1 MATLP
6 CFLLTSYLLSC
17 DRHKRTAGFVQL
29 KWLFIKSL
37 TRIAPIFP
45 VLPAQ
50 GAWWQKRKG
59 FHDRRALPYQRDT
72 FIIKNV
78 RGRMAMKTR
87 KIGLANYLAYGS
99 GDFLG
104 AGTTALT
111 AAWLLYF
118 YTTFCGLTPIEATF
132 IFAMARVLDA
142 VVSPLMGFLTDNF
155 GSTWLGKRFGRR
167 KFFILLGIP
176 FVFSYSFMWVGDMS
190 YWYYLLT
197 YLLFDIVYTMVLVPY
212 ETLVPEMTDDFKQK
226 TKFSGARIALAQ
238 LSAILA
244 AFLPGIL
251 LGYFGKDNAISFFYS
266 SLVFSV
272 ICALVLTLVY
282 FFTWER
288 PRDQMSEASLRAEKE
303 RQSLTLGQSLKR
315 LNVELVSTLRIR
327 IFRQHLGMYLG
338 GYIAQDVFNA
348 VFTYYVVFVLMQ
360 SPTMASNLM
369 GTMAILQFIAVIGM
383 IPLCIRFGPAP
394 SYRLVVC
401 LFGVSALSYAVLWY
415 SGLHDTF
422 SLLLLISALAG
433 IGRGGINYVPWNTYT
448 YIADV
453 DEVITAQRREG
464 IFAGIMTLTRK
475 ASQAGAV
482 MLVGVV
488 LQLSGFVSGQSVQA
502 PGVSHTI
509 LMILSFGTVGV
520 LALGFL
526 VSLRFKL
533 NLQTHSVL
541 REETLKMREAG
552 RPVPENIT
560 PQARATVEML
570 AGMPYESL
578 WGNNNIGYLNRHKG
592 DKPVTHAMQS

>member
-1 MATLP
+1 
-6 CFLLTSYLLSC
+6 
-17 DRHKRTAGFVQL
+17 
-29 KWLFIKSL
+29 
-37 TRIAPIFP
+37 
-45 VLPAQ
+45 
-50 GAWWQKRKG
+50 
-59 FHDRRALPYQRDT
+59 
-72 FIIKNV
+72 
-78 RGRMAMKTR
+78 MKTR

-176 FVFSYSFMWVGDMS
+176 LVFSYSFMWVGEMS
-190 YWYYLLT
+190 YWYYLVT
-197 YLLFDIVYTMVLVPY
+197 YLIFDVVYTMILVPY

-226 TKFSGARIALAQ
+226 TKFSGARISMAQ

-251 LGYFGKDNAISFFYS
+251 LNHFGKDNAISFFYS
-266 SLVFSV
+266 SLVFATL
-272 ICALVLTLVY
+272 CAIVLTLVW

-288 PRDQMSEASLRAEKE
+288 PRSEWTEAALRAEEEKKTLTFA
-303 RQSLTLGQSLKR
+303 QSMKR
-315 LNVELVSTLRIR
+315 LNVELTSTLRVK

-360 SPTMASNLM
+360 SASMASSLL

-383 IPLCIRFGPAP
+383 IPLCIKFGPAP
-394 SYRLVVC
+394 SYRMVVV
-401 LFGVSALSYAVLWY
+401 LFGLSSISYAVLY
-415 SGLHDTF
+415 YAGLSDVF
-422 SLLLLISALAG
+422 SLLMLVSAIAG
-433 IGRGGINYVPWNTYT
+433 LGRGGINYVPWNTYT

-453 DEVITAQRREG
+453 DEVITGQRREG

-482 MLVGVV
+482 MLVGIVM
-488 LQLSGFVSGQSVQA
+488 QLSGFVSGQTTQPPA
-502 PGVSHTI
+502 VSHTI
-509 LMILSFGTVGV
+509 LMILSFGTVAV
-520 LALGFL
+520 LACGFL

-541 REETLKMREAG
+541 REETAKMRAAG
-552 RPVPENIT
+552 RPVPEATT

-570 AGMPYESL
+570 AGIPYENL
-578 WGNNNIGYLNRHKG
+578 WGNNNIGYLNHN
-592 DKPVTHAMQS
+592 KPAAPSLKQAAAMNSNATQRLS

>member
-1 MATLP
+1 
-6 CFLLTSYLLSC
+6 
-17 DRHKRTAGFVQL
+17 
-29 KWLFIKSL
+29 
-37 TRIAPIFP
+37 
-45 VLPAQ
+45 
-50 GAWWQKRKG
+50 
-59 FHDRRALPYQRDT
+59 
-72 FIIKNV
+72 
-78 RGRMAMKTR
+78 MKTR

-111 AAWLLYF
+111 AGWLLYF

-176 FVFSYSFMWVGDMS
+176 CVFSYSLMWVGHMD
-190 YWYYLLT
+190 YWYYLIT
-197 YLLFDIVYTMVLVPY
+197 YLLFDVIYTMVLVPY

-251 LGYFGKDNAISFFYS
+251 LGYFGKDNVVSFFYS

-272 ICALVLTLVY
+272 ICACVLTLVY

-315 LNVELVSTLRIR
+315 LNIELLSTLRIR

-369 GTMAILQFIAVIGM
+369 GTMATLQFISVIAM
-383 IPLCIRFGPAP
+383 IPLCIKFGPAP
-394 SYRLVVC
+394 SYRMVVC
-401 LFGVSALSYAVLWY
+401 LFGLSALSYGFLYY
-415 SGLHDTF
+415 SGMHSAF
-422 SLLLLISALAG
+422 SLLLLVSGLAG
-433 IGRGGINYVPWNTYT
+433 LGRGGINYVPWNTYT

-482 MLVGVV
+482 MLVGIV

-509 LMILSFGTVGV
+509 LMVLCFGTVGV

-533 NLQTHSVL
+533 NLQTHEVL
-541 REETLKMREAG
+541 RQETAKMREAG
-552 RPVPENIT
+552 RIVPEKVT
-560 PQARATVEML
+560 PEARATVEML

-578 WGNNNIGYLNRHKG
+578 WGNNNIGYLNRHKAPARSMTG
-592 DKPVTHAMQS
+592 RTPHHGVH

>member
-1 MATLP
+1 
-6 CFLLTSYLLSC
+6 
-17 DRHKRTAGFVQL
+17 
-29 KWLFIKSL
+29 
-37 TRIAPIFP
+37 
-45 VLPAQ
+45 
-50 GAWWQKRKG
+50 
-59 FHDRRALPYQRDT
+59 
-72 FIIKNV
+72 
-78 RGRMAMKTR
+78 MKKR
-87 KIGLANYLAYGS
+87 KIGLVNYLAYGA

-142 VVSPLMGFLTDNF
+142 VVSPLMGYLTDNF
-155 GSTWLGKRFGRR
+155 GSTWAGKRFGRR

-176 FVFSYSFMWVGDMS
+176 LVFSYSFMWVGEMS
-190 YWYYLLT
+190 YWYYLVT
-197 YLLFDIVYTMVLVPY
+197 YLIFDVVYTMILVPY
-212 ETLVPEMTDDFKQK
+212 ETLVPEMTDDFKKK
-226 TKFSGARIALAQ
+226 TKFSGARISMAQ

-251 LGYFGKDNAISFFYS
+251 LNHFGKDNAVSFFYA
-266 SLVFSV
+266 SLVFATL
-272 ICALVLTLVY
+272 CAIVLTMVW

-288 PRDQMSEASLRAEKE
+288 PRAEWTEAALRAEEEKKTLTFA
-303 RQSLTLGQSLKR
+303 QSMKR
-315 LNVELVSTLRIR
+315 LNVELTSTLRIK

-360 SPTMASNLM
+360 SASVASNLL

-383 IPLCIRFGPAP
+383 IPLCIKYGPAP
-394 SYRLVVC
+394 SYRMVVV
-401 LFGVSALSYAVLWY
+401 LFGLSSISYALLY
-415 SGLHDTF
+415 YAGLSDVF
-422 SLLLLISALAG
+422 SLLLLVSAIAG
-433 IGRGGINYVPWNTYT
+433 LGRGGINYVPWNTYT

-453 DEVITAQRREG
+453 DEVITGQRREG

-482 MLVGVV
+482 MLVGIVM
-488 LQLSGFVSGQSVQA
+488 QLSGFVSGQATQPA
-502 PGVSHTI
+502 AVSHTI

-520 LALGFL
+520 LACGFL
-526 VSLRFKL
+526 ISLRFKL

-541 REETLKMREAG
+541 REETAKMRVAN
-552 RPVPENIT
+552 RAVPEDIT

-570 AGMPYESL
+570 AGMPYENL
-578 WGNNNIGYLNRHKG
+578 WGNNNIGYLNHHKPAAPTL
-592 DKPVTHAMQS
+592 KQAAAMNSNSNATQRLS

>member
-1 MATLP
+1 
-6 CFLLTSYLLSC
+6 
-17 DRHKRTAGFVQL
+17 
-29 KWLFIKSL
+29 
-37 TRIAPIFP
+37 
-45 VLPAQ
+45 
-50 GAWWQKRKG
+50 
-59 FHDRRALPYQRDT
+59 
-72 FIIKNV
+72 
-78 RGRMAMKTR
+78 MKTR

-155 GSTWLGKRFGRR
+155 GTTWLGKRFGRR

-176 FVFSYSFMWVGDMS
+176 LVFSYSFMWVGEMS
-190 YWYYLLT
+190 YWYYLVT
-197 YLLFDIVYTMVLVPY
+197 YLIFDVVYTMILVPY

-226 TKFSGARIALAQ
+226 TKFSGARISMAQ

-251 LGYFGKDNAISFFYS
+251 LNHFGKDNAISFFYS
-266 SLVFSV
+266 SLVFATL
-272 ICALVLTLVY
+272 CAIVLTFVW

-288 PRDQMSEASLRAEKE
+288 PRSEWTEAALRAEEEKKNLTFA
-303 RQSLTLGQSLKR
+303 QSMKR
-315 LNVELVSTLRIR
+315 LNVELTSTLRVK

-360 SPTMASNLM
+360 SASMASSLL

-383 IPLCIRFGPAP
+383 IPLCIKYGPAP
-394 SYRLVVC
+394 SYRVVVV
-401 LFGVSALSYAVLWY
+401 LFGLSSVSYAVLY
-415 SGLHDTF
+415 YAGLSDVF
-422 SLLLLISALAG
+422 SLLMLVSALAG
-433 IGRGGINYVPWNTYT
+433 LGRGGINYVPWNTYT

-453 DEVITAQRREG
+453 DEVITGQRREG

-482 MLVGVV
+482 MLVGIVM
-488 LQLSGFVSGQSVQA
+488 QLSGFVSGQTTQPPA
-502 PGVSHTI
+502 VSHTI
-509 LMILSFGTVGV
+509 LMILSFGTVAV
-520 LALGFL
+520 LACGFL

-541 REETLKMREAG
+541 REETAKMREAG
-552 RPVPENIT
+552 RPVPEATT
-560 PQARATVEML
+560 PEARATVEML
-570 AGMPYESL
+570 AGIPYENL
-578 WGNNNIGYLNRHKG
+578 WGNNNIGYLNHN
-592 DKPVTHAMQS
+592 KPAAPSLKQAAAMNSNATQRLS

>member
-1 MATLP
+1 
-6 CFLLTSYLLSC
+6 
-17 DRHKRTAGFVQL
+17 
-29 KWLFIKSL
+29 
-37 TRIAPIFP
+37 
-45 VLPAQ
+45 
-50 GAWWQKRKG
+50 
-59 FHDRRALPYQRDT
+59 
-72 FIIKNV
+72 
-78 RGRMAMKTR
+78 MKTR

-118 YTTFCGLTPIEATF
+118 YTTFCGLSPIEATF

-176 FVFSYSFMWVGDMS
+176 LVFSYSFMWVGEMS
-190 YWYYLLT
+190 YWYYLVT
-197 YLLFDIVYTMVLVPY
+197 YLIFDVVYTMILVPY

-226 TKFSGARIALAQ
+226 TKFSGARISMAQ

-251 LGYFGKDNAISFFYS
+251 LNHFGKDNAISFFYS
-266 SLVFSV
+266 SLVFAT
-272 ICALVLTLVY
+272 ICAIVLTFVW

-288 PRDQMSEASLRAEKE
+288 PRSEWTEAALRAEEEKKTLTFA
-303 RQSLTLGQSLKR
+303 QSMKR
-315 LNVELVSTLRIR
+315 LNVELTSTLRVK

-360 SPTMASNLM
+360 SASMASSLL

-383 IPLCIRFGPAP
+383 IPLCIKYGPAP
-394 SYRLVVC
+394 SYRMVVV
-401 LFGVSALSYAVLWY
+401 LFGLSSISYALLY
-415 SGLHDTF
+415 YAGLSDVF
-422 SLLLLISALAG
+422 SLLMLVSAIAG
-433 IGRGGINYVPWNTYT
+433 LGRGGINYVPWNTYT

-453 DEVITAQRREG
+453 DEVITGQRREG

-482 MLVGVV
+482 MLVGIVM
-488 LQLSGFVSGQSVQA
+488 QLSGFVSGQTTQPPA
-502 PGVSHTI
+502 VSHTI
-509 LMILSFGTVGV
+509 LMILSFGTVAV
-520 LALGFL
+520 LACGFL

-541 REETLKMREAG
+541 REETAKMRVAG
-552 RPVPENIT
+552 RPVPEATT

-570 AGMPYESL
+570 AGMPYDTL
-578 WGNNNIGYLNRHKG
+578 WGNNNIGYLNRN
-592 DKPVTHAMQS
+592 KPAAPSLKQAAEMNSHTSQRLS

>member
-1 MATLP
+1 M
-6 CFLLTSYLLSC
+6 
-17 DRHKRTAGFVQL
+17 
-29 KWLFIKSL
+29 IK
-37 TRIAPIFP
+37 
-45 VLPAQ
+45 
-50 GAWWQKRKG
+50 
-59 FHDRRALPYQRDT
+59 
-72 FIIKNV
+72 
-78 RGRMAMKTR
+78 R

-176 FVFSYSFMWVGDMS
+176 LVFSYSLMWVGEMS
-190 YWYYLLT
+190 YWYYLVT
-197 YLLFDIVYTMVLVPY
+197 YLIFDVVYTMILVPY

-226 TKFSGARIALAQ
+226 TKFSGARISMAQ

-251 LGYFGKDNAISFFYS
+251 LNHFGKDNAVSFFYA
-266 SLVFSV
+266 SLVFATL
-272 ICALVLTLVY
+272 CAIVLTFVW

-288 PRDQMSEASLRAEKE
+288 PRSEWTEAALRAEEEKKTLTFA
-303 RQSLTLGQSLKR
+303 QSMKR
-315 LNVELVSTLRIR
+315 LNIELTSTLRIK

-360 SPTMASNLM
+360 SASVASNLL

-383 IPLCIRFGPAP
+383 IPLCIKYGPAP
-394 SYRLVVC
+394 SYRMVVV
-401 LFGVSALSYAVLWY
+401 LFGLSSVSYAVLY
-415 SGLHDTF
+415 YAGLSDVF
-422 SLLLLISALAG
+422 SLLLLLSAIAG
-433 IGRGGINYVPWNTYT
+433 LGRGGINYVPWNTYT

-453 DEVITAQRREG
+453 DEAITGQRREG

-482 MLVGVV
+482 MLVGIVM
-488 LQLSGFVSGQSVQA
+488 QLSGFVSGQTTQPPA
-502 PGVSHTI
+502 VSHTI
-509 LMILSFGTVGV
+509 LMILSFGTVAV
-520 LALGFL
+520 LACGFL
-526 VSLRFKL
+526 ISLRFKL
-533 NLQTHSVL
+533 DLQTHGVL
-541 REETLKMREAG
+541 REETAKMRLAN
-552 RPVPENIT
+552 RAVPEDIT

-570 AGMPYESL
+570 AGMPYENL
-578 WGNNNIGYLNRHKG
+578 WGNNNIGYLNHGKLAAPNLKQAAARHSN
-592 DKPVTHAMQS
+592 PTQRLS

>member
-1 MATLP
+1 
-6 CFLLTSYLLSC
+6 
-17 DRHKRTAGFVQL
+17 
-29 KWLFIKSL
+29 
-37 TRIAPIFP
+37 
-45 VLPAQ
+45 
-50 GAWWQKRKG
+50 
-59 FHDRRALPYQRDT
+59 
-72 FIIKNV
+72 
-78 RGRMAMKTR
+78 MKIR

-142 VVSPLMGFLTDNF
+142 VVSPLMGYLTDNF

-176 FVFSYSFMWVGDMS
+176 LVFSYSFMWVGDMS
-190 YWYYLLT
+190 YWYYLVT
-197 YLLFDIVYTMVLVPY
+197 YLIFDVVYTMILVPY

-226 TKFSGARIALAQ
+226 TKFSGARISMAQ

-251 LGYFGKDNAISFFYS
+251 LNHFGKDNSISFFYS
-266 SLVFSV
+266 SLVFASL
-272 ICALVLTLVY
+272 CAIVLTFVWL
-282 FFTWER
+282 FTWER
-288 PRDQMSEASLRAEKE
+288 PRSEWTQAALRAEEEKKTLTFA
-303 RQSLTLGQSLKR
+303 QSMKR
-315 LNVELVSTLRIR
+315 LNVELTSTLRVK

-360 SPTMASNLM
+360 SASMASSLL

-383 IPLCIRFGPAP
+383 IPLCIKYGPAP
-394 SYRLVVC
+394 SYRMVVV
-401 LFGVSALSYAVLWY
+401 LFGLSSISYALLY
-415 SGLHDTF
+415 YAGLSDTF
-422 SLLLLISALAG
+422 SLLLLVSAVAG
-433 IGRGGINYVPWNTYT
+433 LGRGGINYVPWNTYT

-453 DEVITAQRREG
+453 DEVITGQRREG

-482 MLVGVV
+482 MLVGIVM
-488 LQLSGFVSGQSVQA
+488 QLSGFVSGQSVQPPA
-502 PGVSHTI
+502 VSHTI
-509 LMILSFGTVGV
+509 LMILSFGTVAV
-520 LALGFL
+520 LACGFL

-533 NLQTHSVL
+533 NLHTHSVL
-541 REETLKMREAG
+541 REETAKMRTAN
-552 RPVPENIT
+552 RPVPESIT
-560 PQARATVEML
+560 PQARETVEML
-570 AGMPYESL
+570 AGIPYEHL
-578 WGNNNIGYLNRHKG
+578 WGNNNIGYLNHN
-592 DKPVTHAMQS
+592 KPAAPTLKQAAAMNSNATQRLS